1 MEKEHI
7 RKCLKFLGDAL
18 AAKGRS
24 KDRSTQVGAI
34 VLDSDYNL
42 RTSGYNGFPRQVN
55 DNVESRHERPI
66 KYKYTAHAEENC
78 VANAARVGVSLKGCT
93 LVVTSLHP
101 CSTCARLIIN
111 SGIRY
116 VLAPLESANA
126 RWNEEGELAAEM
138 FSEAGVE
145 VAFY

>member
-1 MEKEHI
+1 MEKEHV
-7 RKCLKFLGDAL
+7 RKCLKFLDDAL

-138 FSEAGVE
+138 FGEAGVE